1 MPMPRIAVLLTCFNR
16 RTTTLRCLE
25 RVFQLMPHVDV
36 YLVDDQ
42 STDGTA
48 SAVLSA
54 LPQVHLIT
62 GTGDLFW
69 NRGMYLAWERAK
81 AGKYSHFL
89 WLNDDVLLHD
99 GCFAELLAC
108 SALCEHQAIIAGII
122 ESHEGT
128 EVLYGGTSSAKRL
141 LAPTGVMQAITNM
154 NGNVVL
160 VPAAVF
166 AKLGNLDPYFHH
178 DLGDV
183 DYGLR
188 AQQRGIRVLT
198 TRIAAGSC
206 DRNNTCRVR
215 LWGSTLWA
223 RFKKLYSPLGNHP
236 GINFYFRR
244 RHYGWRN
251 AAGYF
256 VFIHLLN
263 VAPDGFVRWAFGSKY
278 VSGKNSISLPILPT
292 A

>member
-1 MPMPRIAVLLTCFNR
+1 MHRIAVLLTCFNR
-16 RTTTLRCLE
+16 HSTTLRCLK
-25 RVFQLMPHVDV
+25 RVFQLLPDAEV

-48 SAVLSA
+48 SAVMNEF
-54 LPQVHLIT
+54 PQVHIIS

-81 AGKYSHFL
+81 SRNYSHFL
-89 WLNDDVLLHD
+89 WLNDDVVLYD
-99 GCFAELLAC
+99 DCFVDLLAC
-108 SALCEHQAIIAGII
+108 SDLCRHKAIISGII
-122 ESHEGT
+122 ESHDGK
-128 EVLYGGTSSAKRL
+128 EVLYGGTSPAKRL
-141 LAPTGVMQAITNM
+141 LEPTGAMQTITNM

-166 AKLGNLDPYFHH
+166 AKLGNLDPHFHH

-188 AQQRGIRVLT
+188 AQRLGIGVRT
-198 TRIAAGSC
+198 TRVAVGSC
-206 DRNNTCRVR
+206 DRNNSCRVR
-215 LWGSTLWA
+215 LWGSNLLT

-236 GINFYFRR
+236 CINFYFRR
-244 RHYGWRN
+244 THYSWGN
-251 AAGYF
+251 AFAYF

-263 VAPDGFVRWAFGSKY
+263 VAPDVLVRMVFGNKY
-278 VSGKNSISLPILPT
+278 VPD
-292 A
+292 